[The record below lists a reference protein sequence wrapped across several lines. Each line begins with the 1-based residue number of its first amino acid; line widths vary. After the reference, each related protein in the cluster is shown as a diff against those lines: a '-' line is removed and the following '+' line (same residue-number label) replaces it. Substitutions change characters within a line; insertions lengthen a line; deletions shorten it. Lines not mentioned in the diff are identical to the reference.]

1 MMRIKQEHKVLL
13 VDDESTMRELLSNL
27 MRQEKCQV
35 VAKAKNGEEAVNM
48 YRIHRP
54 DITFLDINMPGMD
67 GVETLKK
74 IREIDES
81 AFVCMVSADA
91 FIEMVE
97 KLMKVGV
104 DGFVVKPIS
113 QERIHQVVEKYRKMV
128 ESDDE

>member
-1 MMRIKQEHKVLL
+1 
-13 VDDESTMRELLSNL
+13 
-27 MRQEKCQV
+27 
-35 VAKAKNGEEAVNM
+35 M